1 MRINL
6 YNESHLKRPAVLSA
20 LPPKYYKSHLKARKY
35 WAREIFALLSRIS
48 RGCLSSAT
56 PGPNSMFHF
65 LYSTSQ
71 SEVEWALGIVS
82 GHIWS
87 GDHLLTMA
95 TPIERLNTG
104 KKPLCQI
111 CVQRKKPSMSN
122 MATLPLCCFRF
133 SSTSYLSRL
142 LLLLWL
148 TIHSSPMERKSWCQI
163 WIVLSHAVS
172 SSAATPLY
180 VRQNGKWVCCYFAL
194 FLIPPNPHGE
204 NIENGRVAPRFI

>member
-1 MRINL
+1 MWANIDLARQTEW
-6 YNESHLKRPAVLSA
+6 ESPITTLKLNCFKRNTFPTIVMCITVKLNPWDGIGSY
-20 LPPKYYKSHLKARKY
+20 L
-35 WAREIFALLSRIS
+35 
-48 RGCLSSAT
+48 
-56 PGPNSMFHF
+56 
-65 LYSTSQ
+65 
-71 SEVEWALGIVS
+71 EW
-82 GHIWS
+82 
-87 GDHLLTMA
+87 DHLLTMA

-122 MATLPLCCFRF
+122 MATLPLCRFRF
-133 SSTSYLSRL
+133 PSNSYLSRL

-194 FLIPPNPHGE
+194 FLIPPNPKWWEHWKGKGGGTFPCQALRWIPALLLASSIALGGMQIDWE
-204 NIENGRVAPRFI
+204 LP